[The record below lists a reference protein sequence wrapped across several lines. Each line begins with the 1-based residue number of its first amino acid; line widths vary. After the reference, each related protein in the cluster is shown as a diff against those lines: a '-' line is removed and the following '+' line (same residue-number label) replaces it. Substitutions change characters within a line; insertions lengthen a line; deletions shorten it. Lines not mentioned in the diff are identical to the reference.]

1 MLRSAAKAGVKP
13 LEFWEMTPLE
23 LAVTIDAYVEKETA
37 NFEQGIT
44 LAYMGAAW
52 QRAKKMPRL
61 ETVLNKIKNTTQRKN
76 KKAQTP
82 VEMMAVFKSM
92 SVK

>member
-1 MLRSAAKAGVKP
+1 MLRSAAKAGIRP
-13 LEFWEMTPLE
+13 AEFWEMTPVE
-23 LAVTIDAYVEKETA
+23 LAITIDAYVENETA
-37 NFEQGIT
+37 EFKQGIT

-61 ETVLNKIKNTTQRKN
+61 ETVLNKIESTTQRKK

-82 VEMMAVFKSM
+82 AEMMAVFKSM
-92 SVK
+92 AVK